1 MKRVTSWLAVTMGVA
16 VLGFAL
22 APNVNGQGTVEQ
34 STFTLTEPL
43 DVGGTILQPGDYQI
57 KVVLLQAHRNLL
69 QLTSADG
76 TKQLATVLSIPHPEG
91 PGAAQVPASRY
102 VYYPASAGEVKVLR
116 TWYAPNTPGLGGHD
130 IVYPTQR
137 AMELAAR
144 VKEPV
149 VGIADEVQV
158 ADYGTAPLVV
168 VTPEKEVKP
177 YEEMKL
183 AQQTT
188 VPVVAVQ
195 KPPAPEAAPVQQTMV
210 AENRPLPKQLP
221 RTASNVP
228 LYAGLGL
235 LSLIGALGLGVL
247 ARRVA

>member
-1 MKRVTSWLAVTMGVA
+1 MKRVASCVA
-16 VLGFAL
+16 VGICAVLLGFVF
-22 APNVNGQGTVEQ
+22 APTAIGQGTVEQ
-34 STFTLTEPL
+34 STFNLTEPV
-43 DVGGTILQPGDYQI
+43 DIGGTILQPGDYKI
-57 KVVLLQAHRNLL
+57 KVVLLQGNRNLL

-76 TKQLATVLSIPHPEG
+76 TKQLAAVLSIPHPEG
-91 PGAAQVPASRY
+91 VGAEKTPASRY
-102 VYYPASAGEVKVLR
+102 FYFPATTGEVKVLR

-130 IVYPTQR
+130 IVYPKAR

-149 VGIADEVQV
+149 PGYPDEVKV
-158 ADYGTAPLVV
+158 AQYETAPLYV

-177 YEEMKL
+177 Y
-183 AQQTT
+183 
-188 VPVVAVQ
+188 VPVTAQ
-195 KPPAPEAAPVQQTMV
+195 KPPVPEAAPAQPAVV
-210 AENRPLPKQLP
+210 AESTLPHKRLP

-247 ARRVA
+247 ARRLA

>member
-1 MKRVTSWLAVTMGVA
+1 MKRVASCVA
-16 VLGFAL
+16 VGICAALLGFVF

-43 DVGGTILQPGDYQI
+43 DIGGTVLQPGDYKI
-57 KVVLLQAHRNLL
+57 KVVLLQGNRNLL

-91 PGAAQVPASRY
+91 SGAVQIPASRY
-102 VYYPASAGEVKVLR
+102 VYYPAGAGEITVLR

-130 IVYPTQR
+130 IVYPRQR

-149 VGIADEVQV
+149 VGIPDEVKV
-158 ADYGTAPLVV
+158 AEYETAPLDV

-177 YEEMKL
+177 Y
-183 AQQTT
+183 
-188 VPVVAVQ
+188 VPVTAEAGRFRKLLQ
-195 KPPAPEAAPVQQTMV
+195 RSRPWWPRARLLHKP
-210 AENRPLPKQLP
+210 LP